1 MSILFTGLGE
11 GFNSGASQPGQ
22 SNSGDKLIVAQVLDV
37 VLDDTSPYYDGIDSI
52 GMVRVRNLVTQYN
65 KREKDLN
72 QFARPIDRT
81 NYVVPLPGEQVVCVR
96 AYGTSIAGKF
106 VGRLYYLNV
115 VSSEGITQSNITPF
129 LGTDPQHIKGGLA
142 LGIDVD
148 AQAKRFEKKIKHS
161 LTDLKGKTSIQKVR
175 EGDKIIEGRFGGSIK
190 FTSTIAADK
199 TQDETYGR
207 AFKNNNLS
215 AEGDPLVVFKSDRR
229 PITDTPTFLDDN
241 PNEDDVSVYMSTSQ
255 IIPVK
260 LACSSKMYSWNLDV
274 IVGNISKTQDASQ
287 IYQKIID
294 TTVPI
299 EQAYQITT

>member
-37 VLDDTSPYYDGIDSI
+37 VLDETSPYYDGIDSI
-52 GMVRVRNLVTQYN
+52 GMVRIRNLVTQFN
-65 KREKDLN
+65 KKEKDLN

-106 VGRLYYLNV
+106 VGRLYYMNV

-142 LGIDVD
+142 IGIDID

-199 TQDETYGR
+199 TQDETYGKP
-207 AFKNNNLS
+207 FKNNNLS

-229 PITDTPTFLDDN
+229 PITDTPEFLDDN

-274 IVGNISKTQDASQ
+274 VVGNISKTQDASQ
-287 IYQKIID
+287 IYSKIID
-294 TTVPI
+294 TTVPV
-299 EQAYQITT
+299 EQAYKPTT